1 MVLVLCKATN
11 LGGLKVTWFSPP
23 FLWKGQTIPPKVI
36 NIILFLKNLKII
48 IREMETKTTLR
59 CHLTP
64 VRMARLSK
72 TGELRCR
79 SGVRKGWSKGIL
91 RPWWDCELV
100 QPLWKTAQRFFE
112 KLKIESPCHLAV
124 PLLGIN
130 PKEMESEPWR
140 AALHVHCSII
150 HNNQDVET
158 ISCVHQQQQMDRE
171 DVVCVYSRI
180 LFNYRKE
187 GNPAIRDNMDGPWG
201 H

>member
-100 QPLWKTAQRFFE
+100 QPLWKTACGF
-112 KLKIESPCHLAV
+112 LKNLEVELLFGPVI
-124 PLLGIN
+124 PLLGID
-130 PKEMESEPWR
+130 P
-140 AALHVHCSII
+140 
-150 HNNQDVET
+150 
-158 ISCVHQQQQMDRE
+158 
-171 DVVCVYSRI
+171 
-180 LFNYRKE
+180 E
-187 GNPAIRDNMDGPWG
+187 GNKNHKFEKIHAPLCLLPLYLQQPE
-201 H
+201 